1 MLRDEIRDIMPY
13 RFIEEEAIAD
23 VAFEVWSADLALL
36 FRDAGDALIK
46 VMIENPEDIELRVSR
61 EIILKNDQLDLLLYN
76 YLEQFIYYKD
86 SDQLLLRPTEVKLQ
100 QISSEWRLRTIV
112 TGEQID
118 RIRHHLVVDVKA
130 VTLHDFK
137 LENIAGQWRA
147 HIILDI

>member
-1 MLRDEIRDIMPY
+1 MPY
-13 RFIEEEAIAD
+13 RFIEEEATAD
-23 VAFEVWSADLALL
+23 IAFEVWSADLALL

-46 VMIENPEDIELRVSR
+46 VMIDNPDDIRLRESR
-61 EIILKNDQLDLLLYN
+61 DIILNNDQLDLLLYN
-76 YLEQFIYYKD
+76 FLEQFIYYKD

-100 QISSEWRLRTIV
+100 QISGEWRLQST
-112 TGEQID
+112 TMGEEID

-147 HIILDI
+147 HVILDI